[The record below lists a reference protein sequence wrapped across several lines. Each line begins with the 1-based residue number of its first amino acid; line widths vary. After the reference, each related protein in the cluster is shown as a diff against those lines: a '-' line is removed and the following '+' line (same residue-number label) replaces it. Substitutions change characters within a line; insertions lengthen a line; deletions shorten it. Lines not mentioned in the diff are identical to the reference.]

1 MALPR
6 RQVLHLSIALGAAAV
21 LQGHTP
27 YRQWA
32 VYRKRRLLIGSSR
45 TDPASYSLSKLVA
58 ETLFDHLPAS
68 RARASRA
75 PHAWRLASLLATEQ
89 LDVGILAAG
98 DAAALAEGRAPFED
112 MGGLDLRQLFT
123 FGGHLLVSRS
133 DFSARHAYLVSET
146 LDRHGGSIPGARMI
160 AAVGKSIPPHEGTLA
175 YGQGL
180 PPPVAED

>member
-1 MALPR
+1 MR
-6 RQVLHLSIALGAAAV
+6 RRLVLRLTLAAGAALA

-32 VYRKRRLLIGSSR
+32 VYRKRRLLIGSTK
-45 TDPASYSLSKLVA
+45 TDPASYALSKQVA
-58 ETLFDHLPAS
+58 ATLITHLPTS

-89 LDVGILAAG
+89 LDVGILAAA
-98 DAAALAEGRAPFED
+98 DAAALAEGRAPFEEI
-112 MGGLDLRQLFT
+112 GGLALRQLFT

-133 DFSARHAYLVSET
+133 DFPPRHAYLVSET
-146 LDRHGGSIPGARMI
+146 LDRHGGAIPGARLI
-160 AAVGKSIPPHEGTLA
+160 GAVGKAIPPHEGTLA

-180 PPPVAED
+180 PLPDLED